1 MSRRILQKNDDLCV
15 KPLFFHRPSRT
26 STYDSAES
34 IATPPLESDGMEWNL
49 MEVSRLRSGRLSKQ
63 KKTTLSMQ
71 HGPLSAR
78 GELQS
83 HPLAG
88 KAQACGRPTQVDGPE
103 GPMAPVVATG

>member
-1 MSRRILQKNDDLCV
+1 
-15 KPLFFHRPSRT
+15 
-26 STYDSAES
+26 
-34 IATPPLESDGMEWNL
+34 

-63 KKTTLSMQ
+63 KKTTHSMQ

-88 KAQACGRPTQVDGPE
+88 QAQACGHPTQVDGPG

>member
-1 MSRRILQKNDDLCV
+1 
-15 KPLFFHRPSRT
+15 
-26 STYDSAES
+26 
-34 IATPPLESDGMEWNL
+34 

-63 KKTTLSMQ
+63 KKKNIHSTQ

-88 KAQACGRPTQVDGPE
+88 QAQACGHPTQVDGLE
-103 GPMAPVVATG
+103 GPMAPVVATD